1 MTCSLRRAIA
11 GKPVAA
17 SFALG
22 GILVFAWFIHGNPVQ
37 FAIALSGLLLAAAM
51 ISFSAKD
58 LPALLTCLGLDSF
71 NVKTA
76 GYSLVGLGLGILL
89 ALVCRVLSNLGPFPA
104 TLTGIAWVVPL
115 VGITEELFFRG
126 FVQGTLS
133 TRGNIAA
140 VVVPALGHTL
150 YKYLVL
156 RSLPDPTGF
165 DFPVLLVLTFAGG
178 ITFGLLRTLSKS
190 IIPAA
195 AAHGIFD
202 VLVYGGLSTWPA
214 WVWG

>member
-1 MTCSLRRAIA
+1 MTFSPRRAIA
-11 GKPVAA
+11 GKPATA
-17 SFALG
+17 GLALG
-22 GILVFAWFIHGNPVQ
+22 GILVFAWFIHGNPAQ
-37 FAIALSGLLLAAAM
+37 FAIALSGLLLTAAM
-51 ISFSAKD
+51 ISFWAKD
-58 LPALLTCLGLDSF
+58 LPSLLTCLGLRSF
-71 NVKTA
+71 TWKTA
-76 GYSLVGLGLGILL
+76 GYSLAGLGLGILL
-89 ALVCRVLSNLGPFPA
+89 ALVCRVQSNLSPLPA

-115 VGITEELFFRG
+115 VGMTEELFFRG
-126 FVQGTLS
+126 FLQGTLS

-156 RSLPDPTGF
+156 SSLPDPTGF
-165 DFPVLLVLTFAGG
+165 DFPLLLVLTFACGV
-178 ITFGLLRTLSKS
+178 TFGLLRSLSKS

-202 VLVYGGLSTWPA
+202 VLVYGGLSVWPA